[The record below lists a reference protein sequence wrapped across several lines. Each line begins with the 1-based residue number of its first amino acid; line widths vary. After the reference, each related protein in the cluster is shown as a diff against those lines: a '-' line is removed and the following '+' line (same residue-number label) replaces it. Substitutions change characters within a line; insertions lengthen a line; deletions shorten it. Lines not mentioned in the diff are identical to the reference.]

1 MPIKKKELINKE
13 KIKKL
18 EGEVARLR
26 AESLKAIDELDQSNK
41 KILDLKL
48 QLSQKDIEID
58 ILKNDLSQQE
68 IEKKQLSDMNQQI
81 QVLKVENNGLVEKL
95 VK

>member
-1 MPIKKKELINKE
+1 MINQE

-18 EGEVARLR
+18 EGEFARLR
-26 AESLKAIDELDQSNK
+26 AESLKAIDELDKANK

-58 ILKNDLSQQE
+58 ILKNDLS
-68 IEKKQLSDMNQQI
+68 
-81 QVLKVENNGLVEKL
+81 
-95 VK
+95 

>member
-1 MPIKKKELINKE
+1 MNADAIQEKELINQE

-26 AESLKAIDELDQSNK
+26 AESLKAIDELDKANK

-58 ILKNDLSQQE
+58 ILKNDLS
-68 IEKKQLSDMNQQI
+68 
-81 QVLKVENNGLVEKL
+81 
-95 VK
+95 

>member
-1 MPIKKKELINKE
+1 LNADAIQEKELINQE

-26 AESLKAIDELDQSNK
+26 AESLKAIDELDKANK

-58 ILKNDLSQQE
+58 ILKNDLS
-68 IEKKQLSDMNQQI
+68 
-81 QVLKVENNGLVEKL
+81 
-95 VK
+95 

>member
-1 MPIKKKELINKE
+1 M
-13 KIKKL
+13 

-26 AESLKAIDELDQSNK
+26 AESLKAIDELDMSNK

-58 ILKNDLSQQE
+58 ILKNDLS
-68 IEKKQLSDMNQQI
+68 
-81 QVLKVENNGLVEKL
+81 
-95 VK
+95 

>member
-1 MPIKKKELINKE
+1 MINQE

-26 AESLKAIDELDQSNK
+26 AESLKAIDELDKSNK

-58 ILKNDLSQQE
+58 ILKNDLS
-68 IEKKQLSDMNQQI
+68 
-81 QVLKVENNGLVEKL
+81 
-95 VK
+95 